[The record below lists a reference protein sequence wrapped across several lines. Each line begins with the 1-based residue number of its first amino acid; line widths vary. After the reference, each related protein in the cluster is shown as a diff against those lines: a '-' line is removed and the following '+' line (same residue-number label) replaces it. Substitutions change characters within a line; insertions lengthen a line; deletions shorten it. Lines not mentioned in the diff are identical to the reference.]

1 MRRADSAAHNACGL
15 GCCSHVPAGWLRSTV
30 FGPTCD
36 GLDTVLRDYALPRL
50 ECGDWVA
57 FPDMGAYTLAGASA
71 FNGFDA
77 TRPVVVYLW
86 SDEA

>member
-1 MRRADSAAHNACGL
+1 M
-15 GCCSHVPAGWLRSTV
+15 
-30 FGPTCD
+30 GPTRPPPARPPPPPRPQVFL
-36 GLDTVLRDYALPRL
+36 GFVLGGSLFLQLDTVLRDYALPRL